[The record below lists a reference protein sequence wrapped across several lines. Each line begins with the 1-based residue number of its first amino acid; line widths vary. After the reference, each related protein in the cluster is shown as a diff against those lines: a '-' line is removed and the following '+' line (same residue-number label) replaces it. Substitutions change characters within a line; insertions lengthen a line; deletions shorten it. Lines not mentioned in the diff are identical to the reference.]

1 MDTLGKDFTH
11 FVDHSSSVTDMG
23 EVDCKG
29 VGGLERTFCACDSE
43 SYRAVS
49 LSLNCRRLLCMSRKS
64 CDKPRAS
71 MSSCVSARGKPRRS
85 GSDRVV

>member
-29 VGGLERTFCACDSE
+29 GGGVGKDI
-43 SYRAVS
+43 
-49 LSLNCRRLLCMSRKS
+49 LCMRLREL
-64 CDKPRAS
+64 P
-71 MSSCVSARGKPRRS
+71 S
-85 GSDRVV
+85 GEFEPELPSTLVHVEKVLR